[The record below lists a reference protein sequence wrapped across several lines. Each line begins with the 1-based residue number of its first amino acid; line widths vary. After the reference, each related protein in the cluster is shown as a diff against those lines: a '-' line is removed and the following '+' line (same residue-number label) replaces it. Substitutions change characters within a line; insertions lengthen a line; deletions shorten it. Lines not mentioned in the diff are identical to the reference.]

1 MVKLNQLEIERWNWK
16 KTVQKNSKQKKL
28 KNKVQYENKK

>member
-16 KTVQKNSKQKKL
+16 KTVQKNSKQK
-28 KNKVQYENKK
+28 QNKKWGSIWK